1 MIEDMRDLLQ
11 THVSDREAD
20 RRAREWLESLDHR
33 AAIGSR
39 HHIVPRFLLA
49 RFASRQEQLRVRDRS
64 TGATSLRAVSDLAV
78 RDFYTVVTD
87 SHGLD
92 SSLESLLGTV
102 EGGAA
107 EILRV
112 HLDLRA
118 FVRPRAFTP
127 EERAV
132 LDSFVAMQAV
142 RGMRLRRAIEVLT
155 DYSVKFFNQGRLSED
170 EVLELDFVPHPNDH
184 LRMFGHLAEGV
195 EMTLKRRP
203 LSLLRLD
210 QPLLVIGDE
219 PVVTANYEGASHLA
233 ACSVRPGPDMRGSA
247 AFRSLRG
254 GFAGADAVLLAVS
267 PSVAMLYGPTDTR
280 GGPVE
285 HLLAEDEALSFAAEH
300 NELVVASAIDWVAAN
315 PDHAGLASMLMPSP
329 APLLTVSDGGS
340 AAARRVNAT
349 AARRPIRRLRADDVP
364 LAPSKPLEEP
374 VQNRW
379 HRS

>member
-1 MIEDMRDLLQ
+1 MIENMRDLLQ

-49 RFASRQEQLRVRDRS
+49 RFASEQEQLRVRDRS
-64 TGATSLRAVSDLAV
+64 TGATSLRAIGDLAV

-92 SSLESLLGTV
+92 SSLESLLGAV

-118 FVRPRAFTP
+118 FAEARAFTP

-142 RGMRLRRAIEVLT
+142 RGMRLRRMIEVLT
-155 DYSVKFFNQGRLSED
+155 DYTVKFLNQGRLTEED
-170 EVLELDFVPHPNDH
+170 VLKLDFVPHPNDH
-184 LRMFGHLAEGV
+184 LFMFGDLANGV
-195 EMTLKRRP
+195 ELTLKSRH
-203 LSLLRLD
+203 LSLVRLD

-219 PVVTANYEGASHLA
+219 PVVTANHEGARPPVG
-233 ACSVRPGPDMRGSA
+233 CSGRSGPDMPGPA
-247 AFRSLRG
+247 AFRSLRRG
-254 GFAGADAVLLAVS
+254 LADADAVLLAVS
-267 PSVAMLYGPTDTR
+267 PSVAMLYGPTGVW
-280 GGPVE
+280 GGAFE
-285 HLLAEDEALSFAAEH
+285 HVLTEGDASSFAAEH
-300 NELVVASAIDWVAAN
+300 NALVVASSIDWVAAN
-315 PDHAGLASMLMPSP
+315 PDHDGLVSMQMPP
-329 APLLTVSDGGS
+329 LAPILTVTDGGS
-340 AAARRVNAT
+340 AAARRVNGA

-364 LAPSKPLEEP
+364 PGASDAFA
-374 VQNRW
+374 
-379 HRS
+379 